1 MWGMNRLFFGT
12 AGIPLCTE
20 TRTTQNGIAEVRRL
34 GLDAIELEF
43 VQSVNITM
51 EKAPEVKRTAERNN
65 VTLSCHGQYFINLA
79 SLESA
84 KVHASISRILNAAT
98 IADAC
103 GAYSVTFHSGFY
115 MGQEPEK
122 VYALVKKN
130 LKSVMEKVKD
140 AGLKLWIRPE
150 TTGKATQF
158 GDLKELCTLSAE
170 FNQVLPCIDF
180 AHLHARTQKLN
191 TAQEFHDMLS
201 LYEKTLGKSA
211 LKNMHI
217 HMTGIN
223 YSDRGERNHL
233 ELKES
238 DMNYKD
244 LMRTLKEFS
253 CAGIVISESPN
264 IEKDALLMKKYFE
277 EL

>member
-1 MWGMNRLFFGT
+1 MDHILFGT
-12 AGIPLCTE
+12 AGIPLSTDK
-20 TRTTQNGIAEVRRL
+20 RTTINGIAQVHSL
-34 GLDAIELEF
+34 GLDAMELEF
-43 VQSVNITM
+43 VQSVNIAR
-51 EKAPEVKRTAERNN
+51 EKTQEVLKTAEKNH
-65 VTLSCHGQYFINLA
+65 VQLTCHGQYFINLA
-79 SLESA
+79 SLEPP
-84 KVHASISRILNAAT
+84 KVHASISRIVHAAT

-103 GAYSVTFHSGFY
+103 GAYSMTFHSGFY
-115 MGQEPEK
+115 MGQKPEK

-130 LKSVMEKVKD
+130 LKIVMEKVKD

-170 FNQVLPCIDF
+170 FDQVLPCIDF

-191 TAQEFHDMLS
+191 TSQEFHDMLS

-217 HMTGIN
+217 HMAGIN
-223 YSDRGERNHL
+223 YSDKGERNHL
-233 ELKES
+233 ELKDS

-244 LMRTLKEFS
+244 LMRTLKEFK

-264 IEKDALLMKKYFE
+264 IEGDALLMKKYFAQC
-277 EL
+277 